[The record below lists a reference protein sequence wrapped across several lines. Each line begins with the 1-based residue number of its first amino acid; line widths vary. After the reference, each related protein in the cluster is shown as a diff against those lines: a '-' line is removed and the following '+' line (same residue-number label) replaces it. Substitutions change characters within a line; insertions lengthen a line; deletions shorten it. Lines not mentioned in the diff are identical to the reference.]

1 MRNIIK
7 LIPISILIVTTFIL
21 FCCEDPI
28 GPGNCPNHVD
38 VMAQIVEQPIFY
50 WSPTC
55 EADVIIVYYNG
66 VSPTGINV
74 LNPVWFIDGNEKG
87 ISPPITY
94 GICPNGVTET
104 ISAIQLIEGE
114 KYTIKVI
121 RKIEGISP
129 YDYIGEL
136 DFLYIPQ

>member
-1 MRNIIK
+1 MK
-7 LIPISILIVTTFIL
+7 LFLISILTVATIIL
-21 FCCEDPI
+21 CGCEDPI
-28 GPGNCPNHVD
+28 GPGNCPNHVN
-38 VMAQIVEQPIFY
+38 VMAQIVEQPKFS

-74 LNPVWFIDGNEKG
+74 LKPVWSLDGNEKG

-94 GICPNGVTET
+94 GISPNGVTET
-104 ISAIQLIEGE
+104 ISAIPLIEGE

-121 RKIEGISP
+121 RNIEGISP
-129 YDYIGEL
+129 HDYIGEL

>member
-1 MRNIIK
+1 MSNIIK
-7 LIPISILIVTTFIL
+7 LISISILMVTTFIL

-38 VMAQIVEQPIFY
+38 VMAQIGEQPIFS
-50 WSPTC
+50 WSPSC
-55 EADVIIVYYNG
+55 EADVIIVYYHS
-66 VSPTGINV
+66 VSNSGLDV
-74 LNPVWFIDGNEKG
+74 LNPVWSLDGNEKG

-94 GICPNGVTET
+94 GISPNGVDET
-104 ISAIQLIEGE
+104 ISAIPLIEGE

-121 RKIEGISP
+121 RNIDGISS

-136 DFLYIPQ
+136 DFLYILQ

>member
-7 LIPISILIVTTFIL
+7 LISISILMITTFML
-21 FCCEDPI
+21 FCCEDSI

-38 VMAQIVEQPIFY
+38 VMAQIVEQPIFS
-50 WSPTC
+50 WSPPC

-66 VSPTGINV
+66 VSSTGINV
-74 LNPVWFIDGNEKG
+74 LNPVWSLDGNDKG
-87 ISPPITY
+87 ISSPITY
-94 GICPNGVTET
+94 GISPDGVTET

-121 RKIEGISP
+121 RNIEGISP
-129 YDYIGEL
+129 YDYIGQL
-136 DFLYIPQ
+136 DFLYIPE